1 MHYVDIFNKNL
12 GPIRIHYG
20 FEKGLYI
27 SIEAA
32 AQDAIYTVIFTDK
45 DTDTILYE
53 TNIDGNSWAH
63 CKPVYYIKWNV
74 KVVYQGEL
82 IWEHTLNLE
91 GKKVKI
97 TLDSGSLG
105 DTLGWMPY
113 AEEFR
118 KKHNCIV
125 YLGTYQHVYNDLF
138 FSNKYYPHLNFIKP
152 DETVEDI
159 YTSYSIGA
167 YYNKTNT
174 GHNPAHHKRTFI
186 GLAHQQIC
194 TDILGLPY
202 KEIKPLIDER
212 PRTPKK
218 QVCISIFSTAQAKFW
233 NNETGWQE
241 VVDYLNKQGYIVK
254 LLGREPDEFMGN
266 KIPNGV
272 IRPYSGDNFQI
283 VIDELRDSELFIGIG
298 SGISWLA
305 WALNVPVILVSGFS
319 EPHTEM
325 QSNCIRIK
333 ARHNSC
339 SGCYNKHLFDRG
351 DWLWCPEHKNTSR
364 WFECTRKITGTMI
377 INKIKTQLGL

>member
-1 MHYVDIFNKNL
+1 MQYVEINDQIL
-12 GPIRIHYG
+12 GPIKVSYS
-20 FEKGLYI
+20 FQEGLYV
-27 SIEAA
+27 SLESAIE
-32 AQDAIYTVIFTDK
+32 DAIYTIIFTDA
-45 DTDTILYE
+45 DSNQQLYKVD
-53 TNIDGNSWAH
+53 IDGYSWAH
-63 CKPVYYIKWNV
+63 CKVLYYVNWNV
-74 KVVYQGEL
+74 KIYFQDRVV
-82 IWEHTLNLE
+82 WEHTLDLC
-91 GKKVKI
+91 GKKVRI
-97 TLDSGSLG
+97 NIDSSSLG
-105 DTLGWMPY
+105 DSLGWMPY

-118 KKHNCIV
+118 KKHGCTV
-125 YLGTYQHVYNDLF
+125 YISTYNYVYKHCLF
-138 FSNKYYPHLNFIKP
+138 NNQYYPSLIFIDP
-152 DETVEDI
+152 SQELEDI

-186 GLAHQQIC
+186 GVPHQQIC

-202 KEIKPLIDER
+202 KEIKPLVDER

-241 VVDYLNKQGYIVK
+241 VVDYLNKQGYVVK
-254 LLGREPDEFMGN
+254 LLGKESDEYMGN
-266 KIPNGV
+266 KIPTGV
-272 IRPYSGDNFQI
+272 IRPYSVDNFQT

-305 WALNVPVILVSGFS
+305 WALNVPLILISGFS

-351 DWLWCPEHKNTSR
+351 NWLWCPEHENTPR
-364 WFECTRKITGTMI
+364 WFECSRKITGKMV